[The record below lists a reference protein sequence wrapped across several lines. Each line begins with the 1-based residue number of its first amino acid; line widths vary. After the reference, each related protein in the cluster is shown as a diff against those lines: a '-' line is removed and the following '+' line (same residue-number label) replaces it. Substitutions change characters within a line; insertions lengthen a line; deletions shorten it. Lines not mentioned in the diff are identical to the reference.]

1 MVTKAAKEAIQAL
14 PRPAGECYL
23 SVADIAARLGL
34 STKGA
39 RQIVRTQMRRLKW
52 GKEYRVAESEFQR
65 WIDEHTSATS
75 SPVGATPSAAL
86 YKGSDPAF
94 WDK

>member
-1 MVTKAAKEAIQAL
+1 MVTKATKEAIQA
-14 PRPAGECYL
+14 PTRPAGECYL
-23 SVADIAARLGL
+23 SVADIAARLRL

-52 GKEYRVAESEFQR
+52 GKEYRVAESELQR
-65 WIDEHTSATS
+65 WIDEHTSSTS
-75 SPVGATPSAAL
+75 SLAAATPSASL
-86 YKGSDPAF
+86 YKGSDPSF